1 MAVRSFKSST
11 SSRRSMDRK
20 TADALKQ
27 EKAAQKKV
35 EKKVQTHS
43 RSAGKGR
50 END

>member
-11 SSRRSMDRK
+11 SSKRSMDPK
-20 TADALKQ
+20 TANALKE

-35 EKKVQTHS
+35 EEKTETHS
-43 RSAGKGR
+43 SPADKEH

>member
-20 TADALKQ
+20 TADALKK

-35 EKKVQTHS
+35 DD
-43 RSAGKGR
+43 RSDRSSTEGQH
-50 END
+50 ENG

>member
-20 TADALKQ
+20 TADALKR

-35 EKKVQTHS
+35 DDRGG
-43 RSAGKGR
+43 RSPSHGQHDSK
-50 END
+50 